1 MSNGNSDNNNNN
13 NNNNNNDRDNSN
25 SKNKKQ
31 ILYQNEGKKSEQY
44 NKTKNE
50 KLQNRSRIVKNDM
63 INRINKDLT
72 TQNYNNSQIDNKND
86 DSDDNDRK

>member
-1 MSNGNSDNNNNN
+1 
-13 NNNNNNDRDNSN
+13 
-25 SKNKKQ
+25 
-31 ILYQNEGKKSEQY
+31 
-44 NKTKNE
+44 
-50 KLQNRSRIVKNDM
+50 M